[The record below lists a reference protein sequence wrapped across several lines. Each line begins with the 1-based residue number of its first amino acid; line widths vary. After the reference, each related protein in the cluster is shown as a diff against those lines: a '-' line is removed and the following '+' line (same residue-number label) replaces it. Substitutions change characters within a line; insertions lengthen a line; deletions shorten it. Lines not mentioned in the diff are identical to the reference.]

1 MKFRSERSKDNKTDQ
16 AAPSDS
22 RQRVR
27 SISNKVKDPTE
38 QTTRR
43 HLIVVSALVVTTTYL
58 YYATVPTHPYYHDL
72 LSHLFFMPLI
82 LAALW
87 FGIKGALGFS
97 LTVTLVNLPF
107 MIANWHGLSLEDFNS
122 ILEVFLFYV
131 VAGVLGA
138 LSDREKARQQALR
151 ESEHLAAMG
160 RTLAGVA
167 HDMKNPLAAIGGFTR
182 LLRKKLDLNDDSRH
196 KMDLITAET
205 DRLEAMVNDMLDF
218 ARPLHLGLEV
228 GDINDVLRRSLLL
241 MEDQAEKRK
250 VSLNVD
256 LGADIPP
263 LRFDPKRMEQVFLN
277 LLSNALEASPEGEG
291 VFVHTCLEGEQVCL
305 EVADHGEGIPA
316 DQREK
321 IFTPF
326 FTTKRYGTGLGLA
339 IVMKIMHAH
348 KGKVEVRRTHKGGAT
363 FKISLPSKKTGGNS
377 WSR

>member
-1 MKFRSERSKDNKTDQ
+1 M
-16 AAPSDS
+16 
-22 RQRVR
+22 
-27 SISNKVKDPTE
+27 
-38 QTTRR
+38 
-43 HLIVVSALVVTTTYL
+43 VVSALVVTTTYL

-72 LSHLFFMPLI
+72 LSHLYFMPLI
-82 LAALW
+82 LAAVW

-107 MIANWHGLSLEDFNS
+107 MIANWHGLSLEDFNR

-182 LLRKKLDLNDDSRH
+182 LLRKKLDLDDDSRH

-228 GDINDVLRRSLLL
+228 GDINEVLRRSLLL
-241 MEDQAEKRK
+241 MEDQAAKRE
-250 VSLNVD
+250 VSFKVD

-291 VFVHTCLEGEQVCL
+291 VFVHTYLEEEQVCL

-316 DQREK
+316 DQQEK

-339 IVMKIMHAH
+339 IVMKIMHTH